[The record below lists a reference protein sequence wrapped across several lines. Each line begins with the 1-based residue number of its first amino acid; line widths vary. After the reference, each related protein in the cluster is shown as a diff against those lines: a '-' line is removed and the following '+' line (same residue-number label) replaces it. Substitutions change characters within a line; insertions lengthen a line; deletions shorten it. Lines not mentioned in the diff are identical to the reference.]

1 MSKEIRII
9 LADAQ
14 YITSYG
20 LRYLLSQTANLKV
33 VDVVSEQGEL
43 SSSIKAHKPDLV
55 ILDYNQPDSFGLED
69 IPMIIQNYP
78 NTNVLII
85 SSDNTKSN
93 IRQTIQMGIKGFLT
107 KKCREDE
114 LHNAIQTIMNGGRFF
129 CDHVLNVIMEQ
140 PDEQNKKAAAL
151 ATLTEREK
159 EIVHL
164 VAEGLTTKQIAEQLF
179 LSPHTV
185 STHRKNALKK
195 LQISSVPELVKFVVQ
210 GQLKDLD

>member
-1 MSKEIRII
+1 MSKEVRII

-20 LRYLLSQTANLKV
+20 LRYLLSQTQNLKV
-33 VDVVSEQGEL
+33 VGVVSEQADLL
-43 SSSIKAHKPDLV
+43 SSIEEHKPDLV

-69 IPMIIQNYP
+69 IPEIVNNFP
-78 NTNVLII
+78 STNVLII

-93 IRQTIQMGIKGFLT
+93 IRQTIKMGIKGFLT
-107 KKCREDE
+107 KKCREEE
-114 LHNAIQTIMNGGRFF
+114 LHNAIQTIMTGGRFF
-129 CDHVLNVIMEQ
+129 CDSVLNVIMEQ
-140 PDEQNKKAAAL
+140 PKTQDKKAVIFAS
-151 ATLTEREK
+151 LTQREK

-164 VAEGLTTKQIAEQLF
+164 VAEGLTTKQIAEKLF

-195 LQISSVPELVKFVVQ
+195 LQINSVPELVNFVVRE
-210 GQLKDLD
+210 QLRDID

>member
-1 MSKEIRII
+1 MSKEVKII

-20 LRYLLSQTANLKV
+20 LRYLLSQTQNLKV
-33 VDVVSEQGEL
+33 VGVVSEQADL
-43 SSSIKAHKPDLV
+43 LTSIEEHQPDLV

-69 IPMIIQNYP
+69 IPTIVDNYP

-93 IRQTIQMGIKGFLT
+93 IRETIKMGIKGFLT
-107 KKCREDE
+107 KRCREEE
-114 LHNAIQTIMNGGRFF
+114 LHNAIQTIMTGGRFF
-129 CDHVLNVIMEQ
+129 CDSVLNVIMEQ
-140 PDEQNKKAAAL
+140 PKTLDKKAVIFAS
-151 ATLTEREK
+151 LTQREK

-164 VAEGLTTKQIAEQLF
+164 VAEGLTTKQIAEKLF

-195 LQISSVPELVKFVVQ
+195 LQINSVPELVNFVVRE
-210 GQLKDLD
+210 QLKDID

>member
-1 MSKEIRII
+1 MSKEVKII

-20 LRYLLSQTANLKV
+20 LRYLLSQTQNLKV
-33 VDVVSEQGEL
+33 VGVVSEQADL
-43 SSSIKAHKPDLV
+43 LTSIEEHQPDLV

-69 IPMIIQNYP
+69 IPTIVDNYP

-93 IRQTIQMGIKGFLT
+93 IRETIKMGIKGFLT
-107 KKCREDE
+107 KKCREEE
-114 LHNAIQTIMNGGRFF
+114 LHNAIQTIMTGGRFF
-129 CDHVLNVIMEQ
+129 CDSVLNVIMEQ
-140 PDEQNKKAAAL
+140 PKTLDKKAVIFAS
-151 ATLTEREK
+151 LTQREK

-164 VAEGLTTKQIAEQLF
+164 VAEGLTTKQIAEKLF

-195 LQISSVPELVKFVVQ
+195 LQINSVPELVNFVVRE
-210 GQLKDLD
+210 QLKDID